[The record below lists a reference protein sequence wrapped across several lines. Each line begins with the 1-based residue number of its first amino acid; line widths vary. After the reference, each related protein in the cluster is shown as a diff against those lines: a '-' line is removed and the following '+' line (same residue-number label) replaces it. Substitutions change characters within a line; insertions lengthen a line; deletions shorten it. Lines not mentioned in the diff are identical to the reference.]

1 MPQRWRVGLA
11 SVPMVGRVRRSLDLE
26 PLQRLVDAVV
36 LVLGVAVLVL
46 VVVVVAAGGL
56 LVTGRGCVSKVAGAQ
71 VHPAKQAAAAI
82 QAVRHVAPGQGQRQ
96 GQGQRCRRSTIW
108 RRQGSGGGSSHP
120 KASAAQR
127 LGRRQLRRRTS
138 R

>member
-1 MPQRWRVGLA
+1 
-11 SVPMVGRVRRSLDLE
+11 MVGRVRRSLGLE
-26 PLQRLVDAVV
+26 PVQRLVDIVV

-96 GQGQRCRRSTIW
+96 GQGRRCRRCTIG
-108 RRQGSGGGSSHP
+108 RQGSGSGSCYP

-138 R
+138 Q